1 MNDLY
6 GVLCE
11 SENGLDAFSNPK
23 GRQIL
28 MEGVGDMLDK
38 QQAIIRAENLKDSG
52 KYGDA
57 KVVRLEVCN
66 YIIKG

>member
-1 MNDLY
+1 MNGLY

-11 SENGLDAFSNPK
+11 SEYGLDAFGNPK

-28 MEGVGDMLDK
+28 MEGCGDMLDK
-38 QQAIIRAENLKDSG
+38 NQAICRAENLKASG
-52 KYGDA
+52 RYGDV
-57 KVVRLEVCN
+57 KVVRLEVCS